1 MHLIRGLHCLPQAAR
16 QAVITVGH
24 FDGLHQGHQA
34 LIAQCLARARAAGRP
49 ALLMTF
55 HPLPKAYFAKEKS
68 WPRLTVF
75 RDQVKAVAALGIDYF
90 CVLRFDARLA
100 RLSPEDFI
108 THILIQQLAMT
119 GIVLG
124 DDFRFGAKR
133 AGDVDLLRA
142 YSAAGGYTVDQLPA
156 LCVDGLRVSSSGI
169 RGLLAADK
177 FDQAM
182 RLLGRPYRLSGRIVY
197 GDQRGRLLG
206 FPTLNI
212 HTQHNRFVFAG
223 IFVVSVVLNGQSHQ
237 GVASIGRR
245 PMYARERDHCEVHV
259 LDFNAEVYGFY
270 CEITLLKRLRG
281 EIKFNSEAALVDQ
294 MKADVQA
301 TRAYFMALDE

>member
-1 MHLIRGLHCLPQAAR
+1 MQVIRGLHCLPPAAR
-16 QAVITVGH
+16 HAVITVGH

-34 LIAQCLARARAAGRP
+34 LIAQCLTRARAAGRP

-55 HPLPKAYFAKEKS
+55 HPLPKAYFAKQSS
-68 WPRLTVF
+68 WPRLTAF
-75 RDQVKAVAALGIDYF
+75 RDQVKAVDALGIDYF

-100 RLSPEDFI
+100 KVPPEDFI
-108 THILIQQLAMT
+108 TDILMRQLAIT

-124 DDFRFGAKR
+124 DDFRFGAQR
-133 AGDVDLLRA
+133 AGDVALLRA
-142 YSAAGGYTVDQLPA
+142 YAAAGGYTVDQLPA
-156 LCVDGLRVSSSGI
+156 LCVDGRRVSSSEI
-169 RGLLAADK
+169 RALLAAGE

-182 RLLGRPYRLSGRIVY
+182 ALLGRPYQLSGRIVR

-212 HTQHNRFVFAG
+212 HTQHRRFVLAG
-223 IFVVSVVLNGQSHQ
+223 IFVVSVALKGQHYW

-245 PMYARERDHCEVHV
+245 PMYARERDHCEVYV
-259 LDFNAEVYGFY
+259 LDFNAEVYGAY

-281 EIKFNSEAALVDQ
+281 EMKFDSEAELVRQ
-294 MKADVQA
+294 MQVDVAA
-301 TRAYFMALDE
+301 TRAYCRALDQ